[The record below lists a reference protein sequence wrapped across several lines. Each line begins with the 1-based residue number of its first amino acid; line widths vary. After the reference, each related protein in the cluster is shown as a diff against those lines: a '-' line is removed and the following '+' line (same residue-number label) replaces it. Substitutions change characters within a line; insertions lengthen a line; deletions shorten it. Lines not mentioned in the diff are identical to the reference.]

1 MGTTGQRGEFRF
13 QTFFFNSLTAKDYKC
28 DIEWQTFKLKF
39 GKFKI
44 NQLIV
49 IHGVYIVARR
59 VFHYSFPQT
68 ISLYWKNCESWEMGP
83 ESKPEMTKNNF
94 TAV

>member
-1 MGTTGQRGEFRF
+1 MPGSFPAPPTFKGNALGTR
-13 QTFFFNSLTAKDYKC
+13 LKDYKC

-49 IHGVYIVARR
+49 IYGVYIVARR

-68 ISLYWKNCESWEMGP
+68 ISLYWKNCESWEMGS